1 MTSLDTA
8 NALADIIASRYNQ
21 MNTELVDINHM
32 RSEKGLLKF
41 TKMQGSGDDY
51 IFFNNQCGIITCP
64 ESLSIEF
71 SDRHKGIGGDGIV
84 LIEKSVIADARMR
97 IFNMDG
103 SEGRMAATPFAV
115 WASTCTITAWCPK
128 PR

>member
-1 MTSLDTA
+1 
-8 NALADIIASRYNQ
+8 

-103 SEGRMAATPFAV
+103 SEAVWPATPFAV
-115 WASTCTITAWCPK
+115 WASTCTITEWCPK

>member
-1 MTSLDTA
+1 
-8 NALADIIASRYNQ
+8 

-71 SDRHKGIGGDGIV
+71 LRPAQGY
-84 LIEKSVIADARMR
+84 RWR
-97 IFNMDG
+97 
-103 SEGRMAATPFAV
+103 RY
-115 WASTCTITAWCPK
+115 CTD
-128 PR
+128 